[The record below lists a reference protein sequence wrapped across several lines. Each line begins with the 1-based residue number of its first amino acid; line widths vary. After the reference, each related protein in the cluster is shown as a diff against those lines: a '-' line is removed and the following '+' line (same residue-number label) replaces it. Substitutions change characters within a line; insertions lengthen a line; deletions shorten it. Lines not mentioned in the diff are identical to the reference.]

1 MWPTGGK
8 GGAQNEAVKFVFQLV
23 VDKVTTVP
31 CTNPQHTTTSCT
43 TYKIKQVR
51 QQDADP
57 PYGGQLNL
65 CTALRLP
72 LQGQHL
78 Q

>member
-51 QQDADP
+51 
-57 PYGGQLNL
+57 
-65 CTALRLP
+65 
-72 LQGQHL
+72 
-78 Q
+78 